1 MASYDDF
8 YDLPVYKTCREFRK
22 KISVIIKLLPASE
35 KFELTTQIKRSS
47 RSITANISEG
57 FGRFHYQENI
67 QFCRIARGS
76 LTETMEHIITAYDE
90 NYINEQTLKDVN
102 DDYKKCLKE
111 LNSYI
116 KYLKSA
122 KEIIQ

>member
-1 MASYDDF
+1 MASYDHF
-8 YDLPVYKTCREFRK
+8 YDLPIYKTCREFRK
-22 KISVIIKLLPASE
+22 KISIIIKTLPASE
-35 KFELTTQIKRSS
+35 KFELISQTKRSS

-57 FGRFHYQENI
+57 FGRYHHQENI
-67 QFCRIARGS
+67 QFYRISRGS

-102 DDYKKCLKE
+102 EDYKRCLKE
-111 LNSYI
+111 TNSYI

-122 KEIIQ
+122 KEIM